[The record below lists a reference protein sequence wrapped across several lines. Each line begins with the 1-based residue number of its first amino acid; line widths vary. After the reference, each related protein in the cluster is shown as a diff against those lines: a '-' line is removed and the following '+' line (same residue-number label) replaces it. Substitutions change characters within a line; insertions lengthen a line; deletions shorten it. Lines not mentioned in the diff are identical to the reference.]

1 MAEVLTEKLA
11 ETAESVDT
19 TAVGSATTETNENG
33 EKAYLADGTLLE
45 EMKKAVKQSAF
56 NLFLVIESLV
66 YLAHFLFLGVPV
78 QKKKVEFYFADAN
91 LPYDKCNQFFFW
103 VISFSLYSK
112 WAVFVTGLCGPCT

>member
-33 EKAYLADGTLLE
+33 EKAHLADGTLLE

-78 QKKKVEFYFADAN
+78 QKKKSWVLFRWCQPS
-91 LPYDKCNQFFFW
+91 LRQVQPIFFLGYLIFF
-103 VISFSLYSK
+103 IF
-112 WAVFVTGLCGPCT
+112 